1 MGLYD
6 IDKAVFTVFILL
18 SRGRLDMRYIP
29 ELQEMEKEI
38 KTLSVTFTTFIN
50 MIHLQ
55 TVLYEKRIIVLENA
69 NRRKKIVNILT
80 LISDYSYLVFLTLL
94 TVLFFKFILHF

>member
-1 MGLYD
+1 MNDAD
-6 IDKAVFTVFILL
+6 ISA
-18 SRGRLDMRYIP
+18 
-29 ELQEMEKEI
+29 LQEMQKEI
-38 KTLSVTFTTFIN
+38 KTLSATFTTFIN

-55 TVLYEKRIIVLENA
+55 SVLYEKRIATLEKA

-94 TVLFFKFILHF
+94 TILFFKFILHL